1 MSHHN
6 KNILHVINYTAKS
19 YEVLVNLLSQR
30 LNVQTFYLSYSHGGL
45 FGIYTSAPA
54 SEANKQIQTAVEELK
69 KIATSANGIDSV
81 KNQVYITIQQLLL
94 QC

>member
-1 MSHHN
+1 MSHYN
-6 KNILHVINYTAKS
+6 INILHIINYTAKS

-81 KNQVYITIQQLLL
+81 KNQV
-94 QC
+94 